1 MRSKYYLKNAIALNA
16 TGKKYNAVAEKITET
31 EIKKNQHQFK
41 DFDFTKSQN
50 EGYTVYK
57 ICLAGEENILQ
68 GMVAVKHSTGF
79 LECGNMETNDFNKSP
94 INLYQYVGK
103 SIIALCC
110 KISQDEGY
118 DGVIAFYAK
127 NHLFAYY
134 SRYGA
139 DILFGLRMFID
150 DKAAQKLIDLYF

>member
-1 MRSKYYLKNAIALNA
+1 MRNKYYLKNAIALNA
-16 TGKKYNAVAEKITET
+16 TGKKYNAVAVKISEV
-31 EIKKNQHQFK
+31 EIKKHQHQFK
-41 DFDFTKSQN
+41 DFDFTKSLK

-57 ICLAGEENILQ
+57 ICLAGDENILQ

-94 INLYQYVGK
+94 ISLYTYVGK

-118 DGVIAFYAK
+118 DGFISFFAK
-127 NHLFAYY
+127 NHLQDYY
-134 SRYGA
+134 MRHGA
-139 DILFGLRMFID
+139 EKIFGLRMAID
-150 DKAAQKLIDLYF
+150 IKPAQKLIDLYF